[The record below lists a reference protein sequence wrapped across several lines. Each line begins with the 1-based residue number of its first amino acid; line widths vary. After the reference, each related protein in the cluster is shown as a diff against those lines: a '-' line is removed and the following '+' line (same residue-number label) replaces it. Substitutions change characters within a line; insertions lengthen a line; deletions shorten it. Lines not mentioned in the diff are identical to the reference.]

1 MTQRVMLCFGTRP
14 EAIKMAPVVVEL
26 RRRSGIDVVVCVTGQ
41 HRQMLDQVLGVFD
54 VKPDIDLAVMK
65 PGQSLHELTANI
77 LGSLAPVL
85 TKTRPDLVL
94 VHGDTTTAFASSLAA
109 FYGQIDVGHVEAGLR
124 TFNRYSPWPEEMN
137 RKLVGSLACTHFA
150 PTLRA
155 SENLLQ
161 EGVSRSSIHVT
172 GNTVVD
178 ALLAIRERM
187 QGNVE
192 LASSLS
198 ERFSFLDPDAR
209 LILVTAHRRESFG
222 PGFESICKAMAR
234 LADRA
239 DVQIVYPVHL
249 NPTVREPVFRL
260 LRGHSNIH
268 LIEPVDYLQFVYL
281 LDRAYLVL
289 TDSGGIQEEA
299 PSFGRPVLVMRDT
312 TERPEAIEA
321 GVARLVG
328 ANESVIVASALELLD
343 DQDAYRKMAGHA
355 NPFGDGHAARRI
367 GDVIVQGWQQR
378 RQTS

>member
-26 RRRSGIDVVVCVTGQ
+26 RRRSGMEVIVCVTGQ
-41 HRQMLDQVLGVFD
+41 HREMLDQVLDVFD

-65 PGQSLHELTANI
+65 VGQSLHELTANI
-77 LGSLAPVL
+77 LGKVAPVL
-85 TKTRPDLVL
+85 TERRPDLVL
-94 VHGDTTTAFASSLAA
+94 VHGDTTTAFACSLAA
-109 FYGQIDVGHVEAGLR
+109 YYGQIDVGHVEAGLR

-137 RKLVGSLACTHFA
+137 RKLVGSLACVHFA
-150 PTLRA
+150 PTSRA
-155 SENLLQ
+155 SENLLR
-161 EGVSRSSIHVT
+161 EGVLTSSIHVT

-178 ALLAIRERM
+178 ALLTIRQRM

-198 ERFSFLDPDAR
+198 AHFSFLDPDTR

-222 PGFESICKAMAR
+222 AGFESICKAMAR
-234 LADRA
+234 LAERS

-260 LRGHSNIH
+260 LGAHPNIH

-281 LDRAYLVL
+281 LDRAHLVL

-328 ANESVIVASALELLD
+328 ANESVIVASALDLLD
-343 DQDAYRKMAGHA
+343 DQDAYLKMASHA
-355 NPFGDGHAARRI
+355 NPFGDGQAARRI

-378 RQTS
+378 RRP